1 MSQQANITING
12 FVGADPVSFGQA
24 QGVQGC
30 SFRLGCTRRYF
41 HNTRKEWVDQPTTW
55 ITVKAFRTLASNV
68 LLSVHKG
75 DPVVVTGMLST
86 ENWQQDGANRSR
98 IVIEANTIGHD
109 LALGVST
116 FQRARVANKPS
127 DGSAEGQVTAMMP
140 TDQTDA
146 SVGSDPFVGQ
156 SGDATTAQ
164 GSNSNAQ
171 GVSQS
176 HADADPQFATAN
188 F

>member
-30 SFRLGCTRRYF
+30 SLRLGCTRRYF
-41 HNTRKEWVDQPTTW
+41 HGTRKEWVDQPTTW

-75 DPVVVTGMLST
+75 DPIVVTGMLNM

-109 LALGVST
+109 LTLGVST
-116 FQRARVANKPS
+116 FQRKRVANRAA
-127 DGSAEGQVTAMMP
+127 DDSAEVQDTSMSQVAQADTSP
-140 TDQTDA
+140 
-146 SVGSDPFVGQ
+146 GNDPFAGE
-156 SGDATTAQ
+156 SGDVMTPHEA
-164 GSNSNAQ
+164 NSNTQ
-171 GVSQS
+171 DVNERQ
-176 HADADPQFATAN
+176 ADTDPQFAAAT

>member
-75 DPVVVTGMLST
+75 DPVVAQHG
-86 ENWQQDGANRSR
+86 E
-98 IVIEANTIGHD
+98 
-109 LALGVST
+109 LAAGW
-116 FQRARVANKPS
+116 
-127 DGSAEGQVTAMMP
+127 
-140 TDQTDA
+140 
-146 SVGSDPFVGQ
+146 
-156 SGDATTAQ
+156 
-164 GSNSNAQ
+164 
-171 GVSQS
+171 SQS
-176 HADADPQFATAN
+176 QQNRDRSQHHRP
-188 F
+188 